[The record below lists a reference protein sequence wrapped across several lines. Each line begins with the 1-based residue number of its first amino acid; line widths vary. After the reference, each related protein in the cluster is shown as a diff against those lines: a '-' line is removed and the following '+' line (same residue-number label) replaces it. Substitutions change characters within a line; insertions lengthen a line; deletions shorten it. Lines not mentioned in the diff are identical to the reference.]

1 MYIVITAHFL
11 MRHARLHRQKQPL
24 DDILYAE

>member
-11 MRHARLHRQKQPL
+11 MRRVRLHGQKQQL